1 MQFRFRIRTM
11 QVAVGMVAIAMV
23 ALRMSVPEH
32 RTFVSVIPLFCFAG
46 IGVWTARMRGWS
58 VIVGGVVGGL
68 LGAVSNVTMQYCYY
82 QYFHYDPFARVI
94 YLGPGFCFIIRAVA
108 GSVAGSVLGLIA
120 WVDSWL

>member
-11 QVAVGMVAIAMV
+11 QVAVGMVALALV

-32 RTFVSVIPLFCFAG
+32 RTFVSLIPLICFAG
-46 IGVWTARMRGWS
+46 MGVWAARLRGWS
-58 VIVGGVVGGL
+58 VIAGGVAGGL
-68 LGAVSNVTMQYCYY
+68 FGAVSNVAMQYCYY
-82 QYFHYDPFARVI
+82 NYFHHDPFARVI
-94 YLGPGFCFIIRAVA
+94 YLGPGFCFIIRAVV